1 MTRVFVLAA
10 LFLWPAVGANSFLH
24 KFSLWGGS
32 NAASKLDLYIG
43 FTNGLVVGA
52 GVPLRNDNTASRQL
66 LVCLSNEST
75 RPGTSQAIAM
85 IDKYYRDN
93 PEKWN
98 IPLGQ
103 GLIEALMVKGS
114 PAQEMVRLSGKRDQN
129 DSRSYLGCD

>member
-103 GLIEALMVKGS
+103 GLICADGERQSCAGNGS
-114 PAQEMVRLSGKRDQN
+114 AVR
-129 DSRSYLGCD
+129 